1 MVLWLIL
8 YILPHRAEAG
18 DHVFLKWT
26 VLELWLYRRCLFYWN
41 LSHALHS
48 CGRWR
53 LLLLCWLWYALNLL
67 ILSFFIRSFF
77 ILSLFVLVLC
87 RCRVLSRSRKLLL
100 WIRSG
105 RQPAFCLR
113 FFCTFPGGRAPIRC
127 HMKVALSLWRWWY
140 CDHRLGILAPES
152 LIRIQ
157 FIMDSSW
164 NLAFNVSK
172 HFLILFVLIS
182 VLWVDIFHNH
192 FIDRALV

>member
-41 LSHALHS
+41 LSHALRS
-48 CGRWR
+48 RCRWR
-53 LLLLCWLWYALNLL
+53 LLLLCRLWHTLYLL
-67 ILSFFIRSFF
+67 ILSFFILCFF
-77 ILSLFVLVLC
+77 LVLC
-87 RCRVLSRSRKLLL
+87 RCRVLSCTRRLLL
-100 WIRSG
+100 WFCSG
-105 RQPAFCLR
+105 RQPAFCLH
-113 FFCTFPGGRAPIRC
+113 FFCTFTGSRAPMRC
-127 HMKVALSLWRWWY
+127 HMKVSLSLWWWWY
-140 CDHRLGILAPES
+140 CDHRLGILTPES

-192 FIDRALV
+192 FIDRTLV